1 MKKWGTI
8 GVILLLCVALAS
20 TIGCGGGQEDITQ
33 QLSEVV
39 RGDLVVSISGSGN
52 IVVADEADL
61 AFDTS
66 GKIDRIYV
74 EEGDEVSKGE
84 VLAGLDTDYLEL
96 ALAQAQAALDQAEYN
111 LEQIQEPFSDDD
123 IDSAGTAV
131 EAAEDYLDYAE
142 WMLDQAEETKDMAED
157 VLYLARQGADQDKIA
172 EAEVALA
179 AAEAAVEQW
188 KMEVSHAETS
198 LLAAELQL
206 EAMEDAPDEGA
217 VDAAEAQLLAAELA
231 VALAQRQLDEAVIT
245 APFNGEVTDIYAEE
259 GDIFA
264 PTGMP
269 VIHMIDP
276 AIMEIEVEIDEI
288 DVAEVKEGQRVIID
302 VDALPDLR
310 LEGEVVSISTLSIQM
325 SGLVLYEVTIGFN
338 VPSDSGLKIGMSAT
352 ADIIL
357 EERSNVL
364 LVPSRAVTRDSQGN
378 SVVRVVVNEEIE
390 ERQVLTGISDDFDTE
405 IIDGLNEG
413 DMVLIET
420 KAKSS
425 DSGGLFG

>member
-8 GVILLLCVALAS
+8 GVILLLCGALAS
-20 TIGCGGGQEDITQ
+20 TIGCGGSQGEITQ
-33 QLSEVV
+33 QLNEVV
-39 RGDLVVSISGSGN
+39 RGDLIVSISGSGN

-66 GKIDRIYV
+66 GKIERIYV

-310 LEGEVVSISTLSIQM
+310 LEGEVVSISTLSKQM
-325 SGLVLYEVTIGFN
+325 SGLVLYEVTIGFS

-378 SVVRVVVNEEIE
+378 SVVRVMVNEEIK
-390 ERQVLTGISDDFDTE
+390 ERQVVTGISDNFDTE